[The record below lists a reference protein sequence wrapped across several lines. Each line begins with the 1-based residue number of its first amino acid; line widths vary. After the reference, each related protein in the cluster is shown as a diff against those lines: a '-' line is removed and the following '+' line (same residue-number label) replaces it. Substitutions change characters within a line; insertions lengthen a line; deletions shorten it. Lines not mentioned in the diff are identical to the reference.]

1 MFYNIKR
8 KEVEKMLW
16 KKQDGAALVLVIL
29 MLLVGT
35 ILVNALFV
43 TVRSHIRTVPHEE
56 AMSKAFY
63 SADSGVEFIKSNLN
77 KINISAISSGDY
89 LAVQD
94 ENDDGE
100 LEISF
105 TGSKTWIDSDDLDV
119 DDIKFNIRV
128 DSTSGNPSFISEG
141 VFESVYGKQYTER
154 IKFDI
159 SAGSGYK
166 TFNIQDKGVSNHYNE
181 SGPGNLTDH
190 INIYDFGADNFIDFA
205 KLFLTG
211 GFFDGNDFADDNS
224 DDVDVFYEN
233 SNVDFKN
240 QLVDAQNII
249 IKNGNLTMKKA
260 TINNSI
266 VVIDGYLDFDPPDN
280 YINNSVILVKD
291 YISSQGASA
300 SANFDNN
307 MFFIYSNDSNTN
319 GYYLD
324 FRGTGN
330 FNINPGNLPDEYQ
343 PDFSI
348 DGWEQL

>member
-1 MFYNIKR
+1 MN
-8 KEVEKMLW
+8 W

-35 ILVNALFV
+35 ILINALFV

-77 KINISAISSGDY
+77 NINISAISTGDY

-105 TGSKTWIDSDDLDV
+105 TDTKTWIDSDNLDV
-119 DDIKFNIRV
+119 SDIKFNIQV

-166 TFNIQDKGVSNHYNE
+166 SFNIQDKGISNHYNE

-190 INIYDFGADNFIDFA
+190 INISNFGTNNFIDFA
-205 KLFLTG
+205 KLFIAG
-211 GFFDGNDFADDNS
+211 GFFDGNDFS
-224 DDVDVFYEN
+224 DENEDIVDVFYEN
-233 SNVDFKN
+233 SDVDFEN
-240 QLVDAQNII
+240 QLVENQNII

-266 VVIDGYLDFDPPDN
+266 VVIDGYLDFDPPNN
-280 YINNSVILVKD
+280 YVSNSVILVRD
-291 YISSQGASA
+291 YVSSQGASA

-307 MFFIYSNDSNTN
+307 MFFIYANDSNDN

-324 FRGTGN
+324 FRGTGS
-330 FNINPGNLPDEYQ
+330 FSINPGNLPEEYQ
-343 PDFSI
+343 PNLSI
-348 DGWEQL
+348 EEWEQL